1 MARPP
6 KFRTKCPFRPGTR
19 DPRPSRT
26 NDHQFPL
33 RSSFNHSMQLRVIDI
48 NGLLQH
54 HFPMRTTLTLDDDV
68 LGEAVKRAEA
78 LRISVGK
85 AVSDLV
91 RRGLTV
97 APPVREV
104 DGLIVFDPPK
114 GSPKISARKVKEA
127 LSDFP

>member
-1 MARPP
+1 
-6 KFRTKCPFRPGTR
+6 
-19 DPRPSRT
+19 
-26 NDHQFPL
+26 
-33 RSSFNHSMQLRVIDI
+33 MQLRVIDI

-54 HFPMRTTLTLDDDV
+54 HSSMRTTLTLDDDV

-104 DGLIVFDPPK
+104 DGLIVFDPPR
-114 GSPKISARKVKEA
+114 GAPKISARQVKEA
-127 LSDFP
+127 LNDFP